1 MKKLYIILTMLVVI
15 ITSCQTNFVN
25 PNAATEDD
33 ILNSPEGLIGL
44 AVGIQQRFING
55 GSSPLYTNITASGLS
70 SGELTVLNAGNAEI
84 AQLESG
90 YENVTP
96 ANGVII
102 GMWTGLALTISDC
115 QDLTNNVD
123 KIGDSGIAAGVEAY
137 GYLFKALALG
147 TMAQYWE
154 QGVINTVKF
163 GSGQSATFSSR
174 AEVLNEAINLLAN
187 ASSLSGTIS
196 AEFYAEVG
204 DNIDIANASRALSAR
219 YKMMAG
225 DYSGALSDANA
236 VDLSIKS
243 QFLFDNVVQNPVYRT
258 SLITQNVYEAKPDG
272 QLGLPASI
280 AIDIAN
286 DERHSFYFVNNVGT
300 YHASG
305 FFTADE
311 DPIPLYLPGEMML
324 IMAEAE
330 ARLNNLVN
338 AVSHLDNVLTKI
350 PAADAYGV
358 GANLPAYSGAMNQ
371 SSILEE
377 IYRNRAIELHM
388 SGLRLED
395 SRRFNRAAPN
405 DANPERTR
413 NFYPYAQTEI
423 DNNSNTPANPSI

>member
-1 MKKLYIILTMLVVI
+1 MKKLYIILTTLVVI

-44 AVGIQQRFING
+44 ALGVQQRYISG
-55 GSSPLYTNITASGLS
+55 GLSPLYSNITASGLS

-84 AQLESG
+84 AQLENG

-102 GMWTGLALTISDC
+102 AMWTGLALTISDC
-115 QDLTNNVD
+115 QDLVNNVD
-123 KIGDSGIAAGVEAY
+123 KIGEPGIAAGIEAY

-174 AEVLNEAINLLAN
+174 ADVLNEAISLLAN

-196 AEFYAEVG
+196 AEFYAKVG

-236 VDLSIKS
+236 VDLSVKS

-280 AIDIAN
+280 AIDTVN
-286 DERHSFYFVNNVGT
+286 DERHSFYFVNNAGT

-338 AVSHLDNVLTKI
+338 AVSHLDNVLTKT
-350 PAADAYGV
+350 PTADAYGV
-358 GANLPAYSGAMNQ
+358 GANLPAYSGAMDQ

-377 IYRNRAIELHM
+377 IYRNRAIELYM
-388 SGLRLED
+388 TGLRLED
-395 SRRFNRAAPN
+395 SRRFDRAAPN